1 MKTHLFPAA
10 AGLLGEMVFPQGC
23 ACCGKTI
30 SRSAETSA
38 GLCSSCRK
46 RLLEVFSGGAE
57 RCAVCGKP
65 LVSERETC
73 MACRRGPPRFFDG
86 MFSVFPYQ
94 GDYRK
99 ILRAYKFGFRRNL
112 GWFLREC
119 LLKAASSPFWGNRL
133 TFGPAGT
140 GNFTE
145 PDGDGDFAEP
155 GPDKGESFT
164 GTGAF
169 AWVPVPPRPD
179 KIRKAGWDQVEYLA
193 KLLEKD
199 GWTVCRCLRRLRSGA
214 QKILDRE
221 KRRINLRG
229 KIQVRKDYGKAKKH
243 IPEKVLVF
251 DDVYTTGST
260 MDACAEALKSAG
272 TARVYGIC
280 LFYD

>member
-1 MKTHLFPAA
+1 MKTHLFKA
-10 AGLLGEMVFPQGC
+10 AGLLTEMVFPQGC

-30 SRSAETSA
+30 SRSAETVT
-38 GLCSSCRK
+38 GLCSGCRE
-46 RLLEVFSGGAE
+46 RLLEVFSGGIQH
-57 RCAVCGKP
+57 CAVCGKP

-73 MACRRGPPRFFDG
+73 MACRRGPTRSFDG
-86 MFSVFPYQ
+86 VFSVFPYQ

-99 ILRAYKFGFRRNL
+99 ILRAYKFGSRRNL
-112 GWFLREC
+112 GRFLCDC
-119 LLKAASSPFWGNRL
+119 LLRAAAF
-133 TFGPAGT
+133 
-140 GNFTE
+140 
-145 PDGDGDFAEP
+145 
-155 GPDKGESFT
+155 SFSDT
-164 GTGAF
+164 RF
-169 AWVPVPPRPD
+169 VWVPVPPRPG
-179 KIRKAGWDQVEYLA
+179 KIRQAGWDQVEYLA

-199 GWTVCRCLRRLRSGA
+199 GRMVCRCLKRLRSGA

-229 KIQVRKDYGKAKKH
+229 KILVGEDYGRGKKE
-243 IPEKVLVF
+243 IPEAALVF